1 MLLTAQCW
9 EALVQYVII
18 AWKFNTQLPDLDD
31 ASHNKSKEICY
42 RTLASQSLQAIKKGH
57 FEKEMYRE
65 IERK

>member
-18 AWKFNTQLPDLDD
+18 AWKFNTQLPEWDD
-31 ASHNKSKEICY
+31 VSHNNSKKMCY
-42 RTLASQSLQAIKKGH
+42 RTLASQCLQAIKKGN

-65 IERK
+65 IKRK